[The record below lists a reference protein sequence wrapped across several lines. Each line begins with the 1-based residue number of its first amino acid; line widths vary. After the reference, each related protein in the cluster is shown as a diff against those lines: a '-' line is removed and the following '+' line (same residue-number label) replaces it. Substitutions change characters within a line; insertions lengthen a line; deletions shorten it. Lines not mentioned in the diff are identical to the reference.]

1 MSYVDQAKHL
11 IEETKAAFGQ
21 LDILVNNA
29 GITRDRSFKKLGEED
44 WKKVIDVNLHSVYNT
59 TSICANAPFR
69 I

>member
-44 WKKVIDVNLHSVYNT
+44 WKK
-59 TSICANAPFR
+59 
-69 I
+69 